1 MTERAIGQVLV
12 EHGLAHMRER
22 PALIRFTQVH
32 GPDVLLNDLERYP
45 HAFVTACVM
54 DRQVKA
60 ELAWQIPFK
69 LQERLGTF
77 RLKALAALNYGDIK
91 TAFARPAPLH
101 RFTATMAKCFFEAIR
116 HIDDAYDG
124 DASQIWSGK
133 PSSATVVYRFLQF
146 HGVGPKIATMAAN
159 ILARN
164 FKIKFADY
172 FSVDISA
179 DAQVRRVFERLKL
192 TNKGATEQE
201 IIYKA
206 RSLNPEFPGLLDFPA
221 WEIGRNWCRPKK
233 PDCPSCYMKR
243 MCPSS
248 R

>member
-1 MTERAIGQVLV
+1 MSERAIADVLV
-12 EHGLAHMRER
+12 EHGLTHMRER
-22 PALIRFTQVH
+22 PALIRFTQMEAS
-32 GPDVLLNDLERYP
+32 DVLLNDLERYP

-77 RLKALAALNYGDIK
+77 RFKDLRALNYRDIK
-91 TAFARPAPLH
+91 TAFAKPTPLH

-116 HIDDAYDG
+116 HIGNVYEG
-124 DASQIWSGK
+124 DASKLWAGK
-133 PSSATVVYRFLQF
+133 PSSAIVVYRFLQL
-146 HGVGPKIATMAAN
+146 HGVGPKIATMAVN

-164 FKIKFADY
+164 FKVKFADY
-172 FSVDISA
+172 YSVDVSA
-179 DAQVRRVFERLKL
+179 DAQVRRVFERLNL

-221 WEIGRNWCRPKK
+221 WEIGRNWCRPRK
-233 PDCPSCYMKR
+233 PDCDSCYMKTV
-243 MCPSS
+243 CPSS

>member
-1 MTERAIGQVLV
+1 MSERDIANVLI
-12 EHGLAHMRER
+12 EHGFAHMRER
-22 PALIRFTQVH
+22 AAFIRFTQVLE
-32 GPDVLLNDLERYP
+32 PDVLLNDLERYP

-77 RLKALAALNYGDIK
+77 RFKDIAALHYSDIK
-91 TAFARPAPLH
+91 KAFARPAPLH

-116 HIDDAYDG
+116 HIGDAYDG
-124 DASQIWSGK
+124 DASKIWSGK
-133 PSSATVVYRFLQF
+133 PSSAVVVYRFLKF
-146 HGVGPKIATMAAN
+146 HGVGPKIATMAVN
-159 ILARN
+159 ILARD

-172 FSVDISA
+172 YSVDISA
-179 DAQVRRVFERLKL
+179 DAQVRRVFERLNL
-192 TNKGATEQE
+192 TNNGATEQE

-221 WEIGRNWCRPKK
+221 WEIGRNWCRPRN
-233 PDCPSCYMKR
+233 PDCPSCYMKTV
-243 MCPSS
+243 CPSS